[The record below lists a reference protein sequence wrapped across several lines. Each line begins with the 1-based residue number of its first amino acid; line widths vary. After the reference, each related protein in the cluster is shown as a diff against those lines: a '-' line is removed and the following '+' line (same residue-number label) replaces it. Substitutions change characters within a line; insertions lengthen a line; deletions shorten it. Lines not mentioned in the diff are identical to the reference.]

1 MSKQDLEPTLP
12 SASVDPSEGD
22 ALGELHARL
31 NVSDTAETLDRLK
44 PVFFGIEIP
53 PSNDLMPPIPRAAA
67 KYYYETLSDCTQ
79 RK

>member
-1 MSKQDLEPTLP
+1 MNKHDLSPTTP

-31 NVSDTAETLDRLK
+31 NASDTAETLDRLQ

-67 KYYYETLSDCTQ
+67 QYYETLSDCTR
-79 RK
+79 RKP